1 MSTMSIDEL
10 LQAGIDQAGRV
21 LIGKPGAA
29 LMPAFV
35 VQFKDRPPAI
45 IGAPWSDDDDKAIAV
60 SAMRTILKLYRDSVV
75 SYLFWSEAWQA
86 HEDADHPIGLM
97 PRDRMDRK
105 EVVILNAYDHQ
116 GGKMVSLEIMRDD
129 KGVVTDLI
137 ENDREKDTTALAGRL
152 HNLLGDD

>member
-1 MSTMSIDEL
+1 MSIDEL
-10 LQAGIDQAGRV
+10 IQSGVDQAKRV
-21 LIGKPGAA
+21 LVGRPGAS

-35 VQFKDRPPAI
+35 VQFKDRPPAM
-45 IGAPWSDDDDKAIAV
+45 IGTPWSDDQDKDIAI
-60 SAMRTILKLYRDSVV
+60 SAMRAMLKLYRDSVT

-86 HEDADHPIGLM
+86 YEDKNHPIGLM

-105 EVVILNAYDHQ
+105 EVVIINAFDKK

-137 ENDREKDTTALAGRL
+137 ANDKESDLTVLSGRL
-152 HNLLGDD
+152 HNLLKDD